1 MGVGAR
7 LGIRTRT
14 SRHRAGVL
22 PLHQRAVGRASPN
35 RRVPP
40 SFWTGLRQAG
50 RSRPYVTS
58 QACHGMT
65 VRRAHPADTMGT
77 PTGLAPVFR
86 LGRQCAGSD
95 PMPRCMIR
103 RDNRFRTTPETVPAT
118 CGSAVFRR
126 HPGGLGQ
133 EPHAAIQG
141 TPPTAGWVSCPI
153 PRTRWGVDG
162 RADGMGTA
170 RPRIRCA
177 GCASYSVPEPSASRP
192 HEWRP

>member
-1 MGVGAR
+1 MTCAER
-7 LGIRTRT
+7 PPRIRTVT
-14 SRHRAGVL
+14 SRHRG
-22 PLHQRAVGRASPN
+22 GRAAVTPAGG
-35 RRVPP
+35 RTGVPEP
-40 SFWTGLRQAG
+40 AYATIHSGWVLRQDG
-50 RSRPYVTS
+50 CSRPTS
-58 QACHGMT
+58 
-65 VRRAHPADTMGT
+65 RRSCLSWRDGEARPPRRYDGHADWPRPCPPCRTTMRRGAT
-77 PTGLAPVFR
+77 
-86 LGRQCAGSD
+86 

-103 RDNRFRTTPETVPAT
+103 RDNRFGRAPETVPAA

-133 EPHAAIQG
+133 EPHAATQG

-177 GCASYSVPEPSASRP
+177 GHASYSHSGTQRFAAS
-192 HEWRP
+192 